1 MAQPLKKKEIKKFDI
16 GAFKKKISSA
26 PVADKPMEWIIMP
39 KAFQDALHIPGIPAG
54 YMSGVRGWSDTG
66 KSTIK
71 NCLIAAAQ
79 KQGILPIIFETEG
92 NFDFKYAIDCG
103 MEATPVMGVDE
114 ETGEEKITDYEG
126 NFILFNNAAIC
137 DYCGD
142 MDYSTGTKKSTKRT
156 VAVIEDIAYIINDL
170 IDKQEAGELPMP
182 LLFVWDSVGSIGSWK
197 SYTSKAGNNMFD
209 AGALSVAF
217 NNIIN
222 ARIPGSRSQNS
233 QYTNTFFVVNKIW
246 LDSMNSVGGA
256 ASIENKG
263 GKSFFYAMR
272 LLLHVGGVAKAGTKR
287 LKATFKGNDYQYG
300 VVSKISIA
308 KNQLPTPFN
317 VTYAGTICCVHNGL
331 CGEKELDNYK
341 KTYIP
346 EIMARMAEALG
357 NEEIKAADT
366 SNVSF
371 EEEDNFDE

>member
-16 GAFKKKISSA
+16 SEFKKKISSA

-39 KAFQDALHIPGIPAG
+39 KAFQDALHIPGIPVG

-71 NCLIAAAQ
+71 NSLIAAAQ

-103 MEATPVMGVDE
+103 MEASPIIGVDE
-114 ETGEEKITDYEG
+114 ETGEEKVVDYEG

-222 ARIPGSRSQNS
+222 ARIPGSRSQSS

-287 LKATFKGNDYQYG
+287 LKATYKGNDYQYG

-331 CGEKELDNYK
+331 CSEKELDSYK

>member
-103 MEATPVMGVDE
+103 MEATPVEGVDE
-114 ETGEEKITDYEG
+114 ETGEMKIVDYEG

-287 LKATFKGNDYQYG
+287 LKATYKGNDYQYG

-331 CGEKELDNYK
+331 CGENELDNYK

-366 SNVSF
+366 TNVSF

>member
-103 MEATPVMGVDE
+103 MEATPVNGVNE
-114 ETGEEKITDYEG
+114 ETGEETIVDYDG

-170 IDKQEAGELPMP
+170 LDKQEAGELPMP

-287 LKATFKGNDYQYG
+287 LKATYKGNDYQYG

-366 SNVSF
+366 TNVSF

>member
-1 MAQPLKKKEIKKFDI
+1 MAQPLKKKEIKKFDVN
-16 GAFKKKISSA
+16 AFKKKISST
-26 PVADKPMEWIIMP
+26 PVADKPMEWILMP

-103 MEATPVMGVDE
+103 MDATPIEGVDE
-114 ETGEEKITDYEG
+114 ETGEMKIVDYEG
-126 NFILFNNAAIC
+126 SFILFNNAAIC

-233 QYTNTFFVVNKIW
+233 PYTNTFFVVNKIW

-272 LLLHVGGVAKAGTKR
+272 LLLHVGGVAKAGTKK
-287 LKATFKGNDYQYG
+287 LKATYKGNEYQYG

-331 CGEKELDNYK
+331 CGEKELDAYK
-341 KTYIP
+341 KEYIP
-346 EIMARMAEALG
+346 EIMSRMAEALG
-357 NEEIKAADT
+357 KQEIKGGDVD
-366 SNVSF
+366 SVSF

>member
-16 GAFKKKISSA
+16 KDFKKKIVSA
-26 PVADKPMEWIIMP
+26 PVADKPMEWILMP
-39 KAFQDALHIPGIPAG
+39 KAFQDSLHLPGIPAG

-103 MEATPVMGVDE
+103 MEAEPVMGVDE
-114 ETGEEKITDYEG
+114 ETGEEIVADYEG

-142 MDYSTGTKKSTKRT
+142 MDYSTGTKKSTKRS
-156 VAVIEDIAYIINDL
+156 VAVIEDIAYIMNDL
-170 IDKQEAGELPMP
+170 LDKQDAGELPMP

-197 SYTSKAGNNMFD
+197 SYQSKAGNNMFD

-217 NNIIN
+217 NNLIN

-233 QYTNTFFVVNKIW
+233 PYTNTFFVVNKIW

-272 LLLHVGGVAKAGTKR
+272 LLLHVGGVAKAGTKK
-287 LKATFKGNDYQYG
+287 LKATFKGNEYQYG

-317 VTYAGTICCVHNGL
+317 VTYSGTICCVHNGL
-331 CGEKELDNYK
+331 CSEKELDAYK
-341 KTYIP
+341 KEYIP
-346 EIMARMAEALG
+346 EIMARMADALG
-357 NEEIKAADT
+357 NQDLKTVDMTGVA
-366 SNVSF
+366 F
-371 EEEDNFDE
+371 EEEENFDE

>member
-103 MEATPVMGVDE
+103 MEATPVMGVNE
-114 ETGEEKITDYEG
+114 ETGEETIVDYDG

-170 IDKQEAGELPMP
+170 LDKQDAGELPMP

-233 QYTNTFFVVNKIW
+233 EYTNTFFVVNKIW

-366 SNVSF
+366 TNVSF

>member
-103 MEATPVMGVDE
+103 MEATPIMDVDE

-233 QYTNTFFVVNKIW
+233 EYTNTFFVVNKIW

-272 LLLHVGGVAKAGTKR
+272 LLIHVGGVAKAGTKR
-287 LKATFKGNDYQYG
+287 LKATYKGNDYQYG

-331 CGEKELDNYK
+331 CGEKELDAYK
-341 KTYIP
+341 KTHIP
-346 EIMARMAEALG
+346 EIMSRMAEALG
-357 NEEIKAADT
+357 NEELKSADAE
-366 SNVSF
+366 SVSF
-371 EEEDNFDE
+371 EEEENFDD

>member
-114 ETGEEKITDYEG
+114 ETGEERVTDYEG

-233 QYTNTFFVVNKIW
+233 EYTNTFFVVNKIW

-331 CGEKELDNYK
+331 CGEKELDAYK

>member
-16 GAFKKKISSA
+16 SEFKKKISSA

-71 NCLIAAAQ
+71 NSLIAAAQ

-103 MEATPVMGVDE
+103 MEASPIMGVDE
-114 ETGEEKITDYEG
+114 ETGEEKVVDYEG

-142 MDYSTGTKKSTKRT
+142 MDYSTGTKKSTKRS

-222 ARIPGSRSQNS
+222 ARIPGSRSQSS

-287 LKATFKGNDYQYG
+287 LKATYKGNDYQYG

-366 SNVSF
+366 TNVSF

>member
-103 MEATPVMGVDE
+103 MEATPVEGVDE
-114 ETGEEKITDYEG
+114 ETGEMKIVDYEG

-366 SNVSF
+366 TNVSF

>member
-233 QYTNTFFVVNKIW
+233 EYTNTFFVVNKIW

-287 LKATFKGNDYQYG
+287 LKATYKGNDYQYG

>member
-103 MEATPVMGVDE
+103 MEATPVEGVDE
-114 ETGEEKITDYEG
+114 ETGEMKIVDYEG

-233 QYTNTFFVVNKIW
+233 PYTNTFFVVNKIW

-300 VVSKISIA
+300 VVSKVSIA

-331 CGEKELDNYK
+331 CGEKELDAYK
-341 KTYIP
+341 KEYIP

-357 NEEIKAADT
+357 NEEIKSGDAG
-366 SNVSF
+366 SVSF

>member
-1 MAQPLKKKEIKKFDI
+1 MGKQPLKKKEIKAFDLK
-16 GAFKKKISSA
+16 AFKSKITSS

-103 MEATPVMGVDE
+103 MDATPVYGTDE
-114 ETGEEKITDYEG
+114 ETGEEVITDYEG
-126 NFILFNNAAIC
+126 SFILFNNAAIC
-137 DYCGD
+137 EYCGD
-142 MDYSTGTKKSTKRT
+142 MDYSTGTKKTTKRT

-170 IDKQEAGELPMP
+170 IDQQERGDLPMP

-222 ARIPGSRSQNS
+222 ARIPGSRSQS
-233 QYTNTFFVVNKIW
+233 SEYTNTFFVVNKIW

-272 LLLHVGGVAKAGTKR
+272 LLIHVGGVAKAGTKR
-287 LKATFKGNDYQYG
+287 LKATYKGEDYQYG
-300 VVSKISIA
+300 VVSKIAIA

-317 VTYAGTICCVHNGL
+317 VTYSGTICCVHNGL
-331 CGEKELDNYK
+331 CGEDELNDYK
-341 KTYIP
+341 KEQIP
-346 EIMARMAEALG
+346 EIMERMAAALG
-357 NEEIKAADT
+357 KESLAKADAND
-366 SNVSF
+366 VKF
-371 EEEDNFDE
+371 EEEDEID

>member
-16 GAFKKKISSA
+16 GEFKKKLSNA

-39 KAFQDALHIPGIPAG
+39 KAFQDALHIPGIPVG

-103 MEATPVMGVDE
+103 MEATPIEGVDE
-114 ETGEEKITDYEG
+114 ETGEVKIVDYEG
-126 NFILFNNAAIC
+126 NFILFNNAGIC
-137 DYCGD
+137 EYCGD

-170 IDKQEAGELPMP
+170 IDKQESGELPMP

-287 LKATFKGNDYQYG
+287 LKATYKGNEYQYG
-300 VVSKISIA
+300 ITSKISIA

-331 CGEKELDNYK
+331 CSEDNLDAYK
-341 KTYIP
+341 KENIP
-346 EIMARMAEALG
+346 QIMERMAETLG
-357 NEEIKAADT
+357 KEELKSVVAE
-366 SNVSF
+366 NVSF
-371 EEEDNFDE
+371 EEEENFDD

>member
-114 ETGEEKITDYEG
+114 ETGEETVTDYEG

-287 LKATFKGNDYQYG
+287 LKATYKGNDYQYG

>member
-54 YMSGVRGWSDTG
+54 YMSGVCGWSDTG

-103 MEATPVMGVDE
+103 MEATPVNGVNE
-114 ETGEEKITDYEG
+114 ETGEETIVDYDG

-142 MDYSTGTKKSTKRT
+142 MDYSTGTKKTTKRT

-170 IDKQEAGELPMP
+170 LDKQDAGELPMP

-287 LKATFKGNDYQYG
+287 LKATYKGNDYQYG

-366 SNVSF
+366 TNVSF

>member
-16 GAFKKKISSA
+16 GEFKKKLSNT

-79 KQGILPIIFETEG
+79 KQGILPVIFETEG

-103 MEATPVMGVDE
+103 MEATPVEGVDE
-114 ETGEEKITDYEG
+114 ETGEMKIVDYDG
-126 NFILFNNAAIC
+126 NFILFNNAGIC
-137 DYCGD
+137 EYCGD

-287 LKATFKGNDYQYG
+287 LKATYKGNEYQYG
-300 VVSKISIA
+300 IISKISIA

-331 CGEKELDNYK
+331 CSEDKLDAYK
-341 KTYIP
+341 KENIP
-346 EIMARMAEALG
+346 QIMERMAETLG
-357 NEEIKAADT
+357 KEELKSVVAE
-366 SNVSF
+366 NVSF
-371 EEEDNFDE
+371 EEEENLDE

>member
-1 MAQPLKKKEIKKFDI
+1 MAQPLKKKEVKKFDI
-16 GAFKKKISSA
+16 KDFKKKIVSA
-26 PVADKPMEWIIMP
+26 PVADKPMEWILMP
-39 KAFQDALHIPGIPAG
+39 KAFQDSLHLPGIPVG

-103 MEATPVMGVDE
+103 MEAEPVMGVDD
-114 ETGEEKITDYEG
+114 ETGEEIVADYEG

-142 MDYSTGTKKSTKRT
+142 MDYSTGTKKSTKRS
-156 VAVIEDIAYIINDL
+156 VAVIEDIAYIMNDL
-170 IDKQEAGELPMP
+170 LDKQDAGELPVP

-197 SYTSKAGNNMFD
+197 SYQSKAGNNMFD

-233 QYTNTFFVVNKIW
+233 PYTNTFFVVNKIW

-272 LLLHVGGVAKAGTKR
+272 LLLHVGGVAKAGTKK
-287 LKATFKGNDYQYG
+287 LKATFKGNEYQYG

-331 CGEKELDNYK
+331 CGEKELDAYK
-341 KTYIP
+341 KEYIP
-346 EIMARMAEALG
+346 EIMARMADALG
-357 NEEIKAADT
+357 NESLKTADT
-366 SNVSF
+366 TSVSF

>member
-16 GAFKKKISSA
+16 GEFKKKLSNA

-103 MEATPVMGVDE
+103 MEATPIEGVDE
-114 ETGEEKITDYEG
+114 ETGEVKIVDYEG
-126 NFILFNNAAIC
+126 NFILFNNAGIC
-137 DYCGD
+137 EYCGD

-170 IDKQEAGELPMP
+170 IDKQESGELPMP
-182 LLFVWDSVGSIGSWK
+182 LLFVWDSVGSIDCWK
-197 SYTSKAGNNMFD
+197 SYQSKVGNPMFN

-222 ARIPGSRSQNS
+222 ARIPGSRSQDS
-233 QYTNTFFVVNKIW
+233 PYTNTFFVVNKIW
-246 LDSMNSVGGA
+246 NDSMNSVGGA

-263 GKSFFYAMR
+263 GRSFGYAIR
-272 LLLHVGGVAKAGTKR
+272 LLIHIGGVAKAATKR
-287 LKATFKGNDYQYG
+287 LKATYKGNEYQYG
-300 VVSKISIA
+300 IVSKLSIA

-317 VTYAGTICCVHNGL
+317 VTYTGTVCCVHNGL
-331 CGEKELDNYK
+331 CNEKDLDAYK
-341 KTYIP
+341 KENIP
-346 EIMARMAEALG
+346 EIMSRMADVLG
-357 NEEIKAADT
+357 KEEIKTASID
-366 SNVSF
+366 SVSF
-371 EEEDNFDE
+371 EEEDNVED

>member
-103 MEATPVMGVDE
+103 MEATPIEGVDE
-114 ETGEEKITDYEG
+114 ETGEVKVVDYEG
-126 NFILFNNAAIC
+126 SFILFNNAAIC

-222 ARIPGSRSQNS
+222 ARIPGSRSQNAP
-233 QYTNTFFVVNKIW
+233 YTNTFFVVNKIW

-287 LKATFKGNDYQYG
+287 LKATYKGNEYQYG

-331 CGEKELDNYK
+331 CGEKELDAYK
-341 KTYIP
+341 KEYIP

-357 NEEIKAADT
+357 NEELKSGDAT
-366 SNVSF
+366 NVSF
-371 EEEDNFDE
+371 EEEDNLDE

>member
-103 MEATPVMGVDE
+103 MEATPVNGVNE
-114 ETGEEKITDYEG
+114 ETGEETIVDYDG

-170 IDKQEAGELPMP
+170 LDKQDAGELPMP

-287 LKATFKGNDYQYG
+287 LKATYKGNDYQYG

-357 NEEIKAADT
+357 NDEIKAADT
-366 SNVSF
+366 TNVSF

>member
-16 GAFKKKISSA
+16 SEFKKKISSA

-39 KAFQDALHIPGIPAG
+39 KAFQDALHIPGIPVG

-71 NCLIAAAQ
+71 NSLIAAAQ

-103 MEATPVMGVDE
+103 MEASPIMGVDE
-114 ETGEEKITDYEG
+114 ETGEEKVVDYEG

-222 ARIPGSRSQNS
+222 ARIPGSRSQSS

-287 LKATFKGNDYQYG
+287 LKATYKGNDYQYG

-331 CGEKELDNYK
+331 CSEKELDNYK

-366 SNVSF
+366 TNVSF

>member
-16 GAFKKKISSA
+16 KDFKKKIVSA
-26 PVADKPMEWIIMP
+26 PVADKPMEWILMP
-39 KAFQDALHIPGIPAG
+39 KAFQDSLHLPGIPAG

-103 MEATPVMGVDE
+103 MEAEPVMGVDE
-114 ETGEEKITDYEG
+114 ETGEEIVSDYEG

-156 VAVIEDIAYIINDL
+156 VAVIEDIAYIMNDL
-170 IDKQEAGELPMP
+170 LDKQDAGELPMP

-197 SYTSKAGNNMFD
+197 SYQSKAGNNMFD

-217 NNIIN
+217 NNLIN

-233 QYTNTFFVVNKIW
+233 PYTNTFFVVNKIW

-272 LLLHVGGVAKAGTKR
+272 LLLHVGGVAKAGTKK
-287 LKATFKGNDYQYG
+287 LKATFKGNEYQYG

-331 CGEKELDNYK
+331 CGEKELDAYK
-341 KTYIP
+341 KEYIP
-346 EIMARMAEALG
+346 EIMARMADALG
-357 NEEIKAADT
+357 NQDLKSVDT
-366 SNVSF
+366 SSVSF
-371 EEEDNFDE
+371 EEEDNLDE

>member
-114 ETGEEKITDYEG
+114 ETGEEKVTDYEG

-142 MDYSTGTKKSTKRT
+142 MDYSTGTKKSSKRT

-233 QYTNTFFVVNKIW
+233 EYTNTFFVVNKIW

-366 SNVSF
+366 ANVSF

>member
-1 MAQPLKKKEIKKFDI
+1 
-16 GAFKKKISSA
+16 
-26 PVADKPMEWIIMP
+26 
-39 KAFQDALHIPGIPAG
+39 
-54 YMSGVRGWSDTG
+54 
-66 KSTIK
+66 
-71 NCLIAAAQ
+71 
-79 KQGILPIIFETEG
+79 
-92 NFDFKYAIDCG
+92 
-103 MEATPVMGVDE
+103 
-114 ETGEEKITDYEG
+114 
-126 NFILFNNAAIC
+126 
-137 DYCGD
+137 
-142 MDYSTGTKKSTKRT
+142 
-156 VAVIEDIAYIINDL
+156 
-170 IDKQEAGELPMP
+170 MP

-233 QYTNTFFVVNKIW
+233 EYTNTFFVVNKIW

-331 CGEKELDNYK
+331 CGEKELDAYK

-366 SNVSF
+366 ANVSF

>member
-16 GAFKKKISSA
+16 GEFKKKLSNT

-79 KQGILPIIFETEG
+79 KQGILPVIFETEG

-103 MEATPVMGVDE
+103 MEATPVEGVDE
-114 ETGEEKITDYEG
+114 ETGEMKIVDYDG
-126 NFILFNNAAIC
+126 NFILFNNAGIC
-137 DYCGD
+137 EYCGD

-272 LLLHVGGVAKAGTKR
+272 LLLHVGGVATAGTKR
-287 LKATFKGNDYQYG
+287 LKATYKGNEYQYG
-300 VVSKISIA
+300 IISKISIA

-331 CGEKELDNYK
+331 CSEDKLDAYK
-341 KTYIP
+341 KENIP
-346 EIMARMAEALG
+346 QIMERMAETLG
-357 NEEIKAADT
+357 KEELKSVVAE
-366 SNVSF
+366 NVSF
-371 EEEDNFDE
+371 EEEENLDE

>member
-16 GAFKKKISSA
+16 GAFKKKISST

-103 MEATPVMGVDE
+103 MEATPVEGVDE
-114 ETGEEKITDYEG
+114 ETGEMKIVDYEG

-287 LKATFKGNDYQYG
+287 LKATYKGNDYQYG

-366 SNVSF
+366 TNVSF

>member
-114 ETGEEKITDYEG
+114 ETGEEKIADYEG

-142 MDYSTGTKKSTKRT
+142 MDYSTGTKKSSKRT

-233 QYTNTFFVVNKIW
+233 EYTNTFFVVNKIW

-366 SNVSF
+366 TNVSF

>member
-39 KAFQDALHIPGIPAG
+39 KAFQDALHLPGIPAG

-103 MEATPVMGVDE
+103 MEATPVNGVDE
-114 ETGEEKITDYEG
+114 ETGEETVVDYEG

-272 LLLHVGGVAKAGTKR
+272 LLIHVGGVAKAGTKR
-287 LKATFKGNDYQYG
+287 LKATYKGNDYQYG

-366 SNVSF
+366 TNVSF

>member
-103 MEATPVMGVDE
+103 MEATPVNGVNE
-114 ETGEEKITDYEG
+114 ETGEETIVDYDG

-170 IDKQEAGELPMP
+170 LDKQDAGELPMP

-233 QYTNTFFVVNKIW
+233 EYTNTFFVVNKIW

-287 LKATFKGNDYQYG
+287 LKATYKGNDYQYG

>member
-16 GAFKKKISSA
+16 SEFKKKISSA

-71 NCLIAAAQ
+71 NSLIAAAQ

-103 MEATPVMGVDE
+103 MEASPVMGVDE
-114 ETGEEKITDYEG
+114 ETGEEKVVDYEG

-222 ARIPGSRSQNS
+222 ARIPGSRSQSS

-287 LKATFKGNDYQYG
+287 LKATYKGNDYQYG

-331 CGEKELDNYK
+331 CSEKELDNYK

-366 SNVSF
+366 TNVSF

>member
-1 MAQPLKKKEIKKFDI
+1 MGKQPLKKKEVKTFDLKS
-16 GAFKKKISSA
+16 FKEKITSA

-39 KAFQDALHIPGIPAG
+39 KAFQDALHLPGIPKG
-54 YMSGVRGWSDTG
+54 YFSGVRGWSDTG

-79 KQGILPIIFETEG
+79 KQGILPVIFETEG

-103 MEATPVMGVDE
+103 MDATPVMGVDE
-114 ETGEEKITDYEG
+114 ETGEEIVVDYEG

-156 VAVIEDIAYIINDL
+156 VAVIEDLSYIINDL
-170 IDKQEAGELPMP
+170 LDKQESGELPMP
-182 LLFVWDSVGSIGSWK
+182 LLFVWDSVGSIGSWR
-197 SYTSKAGNNMFD
+197 SFTSKAGNNMFD
-209 AGALSVAF
+209 AGALSTAF

-222 ARIPGSRSQNS
+222 ARIPGSRSQS
-233 QYTNTFFVVNKIW
+233 SEFTNTFFVVNKIW

-272 LLLHVGGVAKAGTKR
+272 LLIHVGGVAKAGTKR
-287 LKATFKGNDYQYG
+287 LKATYKGDEYQYG
-300 VVSKISIA
+300 VVSKIAIA

-317 VTYAGTICCVHNGL
+317 VTYSGNICCVHNGL
-331 CGEKELDNYK
+331 CGEDELNDYK
-341 KTYIP
+341 KEQIP
-346 EIMARMAEALG
+346 EIMERMASALG
-357 NEEIKAADT
+357 KESLANADT
-366 SNVSF
+366 NDVKF
-371 EEEDNFDE
+371 EEEDEID

>member
-1 MAQPLKKKEIKKFDI
+1 MAQPLKKKEIKKFDVN
-16 GAFKKKISSA
+16 AFKKKISSA
-26 PVADKPMEWIIMP
+26 PVADKPMEWILMP

-103 MEATPVMGVDE
+103 MEATPVEGVDE
-114 ETGEEKITDYEG
+114 ETGEMKIVDYEG
-126 NFILFNNAAIC
+126 SFILFNNAAIC

-170 IDKQEAGELPMP
+170 IDKQESGELPMP

-233 QYTNTFFVVNKIW
+233 PYTNTFFVVNKIW

-272 LLLHVGGVAKAGTKR
+272 LLLHVGGVAKAGTKK
-287 LKATFKGNDYQYG
+287 LKATYKGNEYQYG

-317 VTYAGTICCVHNGL
+317 VTYSGTICCVHNGL
-331 CGEKELDNYK
+331 CGEKELDAYK
-341 KTYIP
+341 KEYIP
-346 EIMARMAEALG
+346 EIMARMADALG
-357 NEEIKAADT
+357 NQELKSADT
-366 SNVSF
+366 TSVSF
-371 EEEDNFDE
+371 EEEDNFDD

>member
-103 MEATPVMGVDE
+103 MEATPVEGVDE
-114 ETGEEKITDYEG
+114 ETGEMKTVDYEG
-126 NFILFNNAAIC
+126 NFILFNNATIC

-182 LLFVWDSVGSIGSWK
+182 LLFVWDSVGSIDCWK
-197 SYTSKAGNNMFD
+197 SYQSKVGNPMFN

-217 NNIIN
+217 NNIVN
-222 ARIPGSRSQNS
+222 ARIPGSRSQDS

-246 LDSMNSVGGA
+246 NDSMNSVGGA

-272 LLLHVGGVAKAGTKR
+272 LLLHVGGVAKAATKR
-287 LKATFKGNDYQYG
+287 LKATYKGNEYQYG
-300 VVSKISIA
+300 ITSKISIA

-331 CGEKELDNYK
+331 CSEDKLDAYK
-341 KTYIP
+341 KENIP
-346 EIMARMAEALG
+346 QIMERMAESLG
-357 NEEIKAADT
+357 KEELKSVAAE
-366 SNVSF
+366 NVSF
-371 EEEDNFDE
+371 EEEDNTED

>member
-1 MAQPLKKKEIKKFDI
+1 MAQPLKKKEVKKFDI
-16 GAFKKKISSA
+16 KDFKKKIVSA
-26 PVADKPMEWIIMP
+26 PVADKPMEWILMP
-39 KAFQDALHIPGIPAG
+39 KAFQDSLHLPGIPAG

-103 MEATPVMGVDE
+103 MEAEPVMGVDD
-114 ETGEEKITDYEG
+114 ETGEEIVADYEG

-142 MDYSTGTKKSTKRT
+142 MDYSTGTKKSTKRS
-156 VAVIEDIAYIINDL
+156 VAVIEDIAYIMNDL
-170 IDKQEAGELPMP
+170 LDKQDAGELPVP

-197 SYTSKAGNNMFD
+197 SYQSKAGNNMFD

-217 NNIIN
+217 NNLIN

-233 QYTNTFFVVNKIW
+233 PYTNTFFVVNKIW

-272 LLLHVGGVAKAGTKR
+272 LLLHVGGVAKAGTKK
-287 LKATFKGNDYQYG
+287 LKATFKGNEYQYG
-300 VVSKISIA
+300 VVSKISIT

-331 CGEKELDNYK
+331 CGEKELDAYK
-341 KTYIP
+341 KEYIP
-346 EIMARMAEALG
+346 EIMARMADALG
-357 NEEIKAADT
+357 NQELKSADT
-366 SNVSF
+366 TGVTF
-371 EEEDNFDE
+371 EEEDNLDE

>member
-1 MAQPLKKKEIKKFDI
+1 MAQPLKKKEVKKFDV
-16 GAFKKKISSA
+16 GEFKKKISGA

-39 KAFQDALHIPGIPAG
+39 KAFQDALHIPGIPIG
-54 YMSGVRGWSDTG
+54 YFSGVRGWSDTG

-71 NCLIAAAQ
+71 NSLIAAAQ
-79 KQGILPIIFETEG
+79 RQGILPIIFETEG

-103 MEATPVMGVDE
+103 MDATPVMGVDE
-114 ETGEEKITDYEG
+114 ETGEEKIVDYEG
-126 NFILFNNAAIC
+126 NFILFNNATIC

-142 MDYSTGTKKSTKRT
+142 MDYSTGTKKSTKRS

-170 IDKQEAGELPMP
+170 LDKQETGELPMP

-197 SYTSKAGNNMFD
+197 SYQSKAGNNMFD

-272 LLLHVGGVAKAGTKR
+272 LLLHVGGVAKAGTKK
-287 LKATFKGNDYQYG
+287 LKATYKGNEYQYG

-331 CGEKELDNYK
+331 CGEKELDAYK
-341 KTYIP
+341 KEYIP
-346 EIMARMAEALG
+346 EIMARMSEALG
-357 NEEIKAADT
+357 NEELKQADT
-366 SNVSF
+366 SSVSF
-371 EEEDNFDE
+371 EEEENFDE

>member
-1 MAQPLKKKEIKKFDI
+1 MAQPLKKKEIKKFDVN
-16 GAFKKKISSA
+16 AFKKKISSA
-26 PVADKPMEWIIMP
+26 PVADKPMEWILLP

-103 MEATPVMGVDE
+103 MEATPVEGVDE
-114 ETGEEKITDYEG
+114 ETGEMKIVDYEG
-126 NFILFNNAAIC
+126 SFILFNNAAIC

-170 IDKQEAGELPMP
+170 IDKQESGELPMP

-233 QYTNTFFVVNKIW
+233 PYTNTFFVVNKIW

-272 LLLHVGGVAKAGTKR
+272 LLLHVGGVAKAGTKK
-287 LKATFKGNDYQYG
+287 LKATYKGNEYQYG

-317 VTYAGTICCVHNGL
+317 VTYSGTICCVHNGL
-331 CGEKELDNYK
+331 CSEKELDAYK
-341 KTYIP
+341 KEYIP
-346 EIMARMAEALG
+346 EIMSRMAEALG
-357 NEEIKAADT
+357 KEDIKGGDVA
-366 SNVSF
+366 NVSF

>member
-1 MAQPLKKKEIKKFDI
+1 MAQPLKKKEVKKFDI
-16 GAFKKKISSA
+16 KDFKKKIVSA
-26 PVADKPMEWIIMP
+26 PVADKPMEWILMP
-39 KAFQDALHIPGIPAG
+39 KAYQDSLHLPGIPAG

-103 MEATPVMGVDE
+103 MEAEPVMGVDD
-114 ETGEEKITDYEG
+114 ETGEEIVADYEG

-142 MDYSTGTKKSTKRT
+142 MDYSTGTKKSTKRS
-156 VAVIEDIAYIINDL
+156 VAVIEDIAYIMNDL
-170 IDKQEAGELPMP
+170 LDKQDAGELPVP

-197 SYTSKAGNNMFD
+197 SYQSKAGNNMFD

-233 QYTNTFFVVNKIW
+233 PYTNTFFVVNKIW

-272 LLLHVGGVAKAGTKR
+272 LLLHVGGVAKAGTKK
-287 LKATFKGNDYQYG
+287 LKATFKGNEYQYG

-331 CGEKELDNYK
+331 CGEKELDAYK
-341 KTYIP
+341 KEYIP
-346 EIMARMAEALG
+346 EIMARMADALG
-357 NEEIKAADT
+357 NEALKTADT
-366 SNVSF
+366 ASVSF